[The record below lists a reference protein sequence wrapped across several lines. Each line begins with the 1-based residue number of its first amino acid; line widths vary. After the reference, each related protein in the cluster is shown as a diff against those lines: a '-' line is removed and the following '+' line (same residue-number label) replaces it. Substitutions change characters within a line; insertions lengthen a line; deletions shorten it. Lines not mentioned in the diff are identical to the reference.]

1 MNNQDLDLAARL
13 RTAADFIR
21 THRNDDP
28 ATLRLACAG
37 KKLPFDPEFAVTQIE
52 CRRKAA
58 GKLGDFISDDFIF
71 PTVTSA
77 EQASCRQVA
86 AFHASLT
93 HRGEAILDM
102 TAGLGIDAMTMY
114 RAGASV
120 SACEIDSLKAAA
132 LLHNAGVS
140 GAAGLK
146 VINID
151 SRVILS
157 EPDSR
162 YDVIF
167 IDPARR
173 DRLNGRTYAFS
184 ECEPDVTALLPLMRQ
199 KAGRIYIKA
208 SPLLDCSL
216 AAAQLGRV
224 DRIYAVS
231 VAGECKELL
240 FEISGGNDSPAS
252 SREEISCS
260 AIILDSEGRQTHRL
274 DAALGN
280 NAMPGRYADRTMWE
294 TGAYIY
300 VPDAAVMKIAPWNS
314 ILDSYP
320 DIMKAAPNTHL
331 FVSGRHLPDFPGRI
345 FRITEVPDKKKLR
358 SLKGTQL
365 NVISRNHPLDP
376 PAVRRKF
383 GIREGGNDFLICLG
397 TIDGPLAVMA
407 SRVRT

>member
-1 MNNQDLDLAARL
+1 MNNQNLDLAARL
-13 RTAADFIR
+13 SDAADFIR
-21 THRNDDP
+21 THRNEDP
-28 ATLRLACAG
+28 ATLRLAYAG
-37 KKLPFDPEFAVTQIE
+37 KTLPFDPEFAVTQIE
-52 CRRKAA
+52 CRKKAA
-58 GKLGDFISDDFIF
+58 GKLGAFISDDFIF

-86 AFHASLT
+86 AFHASLID
-93 HRGEAILDM
+93 RGENILDM
-102 TAGLGIDAMTMY
+102 TAGLGIDAMTMC
-114 RAGASV
+114 RAGAMV
-120 SACEIDSLKAAA
+120 SACEIDSLKASA
-132 LLHNAGVS
+132 LLHNAKAT
-140 GAAGLK
+140 GATDLK
-146 VINID
+146 VLNID

-157 EPDSR
+157 EIASH

-184 ECEPDVTALLPLMRQ
+184 DCEPDVTTLLPLMRQ

-216 AAAQLGRV
+216 AAAQLGHV

-252 SREEISCS
+252 SRDEISCS

-383 GIREGGNDFLICLG
+383 GIREGGDDFLICLG